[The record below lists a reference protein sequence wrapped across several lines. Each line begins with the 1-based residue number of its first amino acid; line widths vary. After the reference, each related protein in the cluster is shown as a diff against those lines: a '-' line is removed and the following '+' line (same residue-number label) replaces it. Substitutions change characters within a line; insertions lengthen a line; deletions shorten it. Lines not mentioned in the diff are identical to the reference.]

1 MVRMCGFVDSHSK
14 LKHVRRSSIAFWV
27 SVALFAVLPAQV
39 ASAQSFRNCVTLKA
53 KYPNGVAINF
63 GVIGT
68 SGAEINRPV
77 YLRNQRLDRDKDG
90 IICEDEWAQ
99 SLSATTT
106 TTTVPVTRK
115 TPISDLS
122 AFIRSFGN
130 ALTTIECK
138 SGGNI
143 SVGSGTSVNA
153 SFSQDP
159 INQGIRSMLVTNHHV
174 VKSCL
179 RGDWL
184 SRQVLVRTSS
194 GDCVGYV
201 WGWDVPKD
209 LAAVFTTCDIPK
221 VAGFTGFTVPKPEIG
236 DVAVIIGSAAGLA
249 GTSTQGA
256 IANIMDKEILTT
268 AQAAPGSSGG
278 ALFNRDGQ
286 LLGIVQAG
294 TGSLTVV
301 IPITRFPGAIYADS
315 ATVAWRT

>member
-1 MVRMCGFVDSHSK
+1 MCGFVDSHSK
-14 LKHVRRSSIAFWV
+14 LNSVRRSIFAFWILI
-27 SVALFAVLPAQV
+27 ALFAVLPTQV
-39 ASAQSFRNCVTLKA
+39 ASAQAFRNCATLKA
-53 KYPNGVAINF
+53 KYPSGIAINF

-106 TTTVPVTRK
+106 TTVPVTRK

-143 SVGSGTSVNA
+143 SVGSGTSVFA
-153 SFSQDP
+153 SFSQES

-174 VKSCL
+174 VKNCVRS
-179 RGDWL
+179 GDWL
-184 SRQVLVRTSS
+184 SRQVLVRAATA
-194 GDCVGYV
+194 DCVGYV
-201 WGWDVPKD
+201 WSWKEDKD
-209 LAAVFTTCDIPK
+209 LAVVFTTCDIPN
-221 VAGFTGFTVPKPEIG
+221 VSGFTGLTVPKPEIG

-256 IANIMDKEILTT
+256 IANIIDKEILTT

-301 IPITRFPGAIYADS
+301 IPITRFPGTIYADS
-315 ATVAWRT
+315 VTVAWRT

>member
-1 MVRMCGFVDSHSK
+1 M
-14 LKHVRRSSIAFWV
+14 RRTNFAFWIAT
-27 SVALFAVLPAQV
+27 SLLAVLPAQV
-39 ASAQSFRNCVTLKA
+39 ASAQSFRNCATLKA
-53 KYPNGVAINF
+53 KYSNGVAINF

-68 SGAEINRPV
+68 SGAEINRTV

-106 TTTVPVTRK
+106 TTTTTTLPVTRK

-122 AFIRSFGN
+122 AFIRSFGS

-143 SVGSGTSVNA
+143 SVGSGTSVSV
-153 SFSQDP
+153 SFSQDQ
-159 INQGIRSMLVTNHHV
+159 INQGIRSILVTNHHV
-174 VKSCL
+174 VKNCL
-179 RGDWL
+179 RSGDWL
-184 SRQVLVRTSS
+184 NRQVLVRAAAA
-194 GDCVGYV
+194 DCVGYV
-201 WGWDVPKD
+201 WSYREDKD
-209 LAAVFTTCDIPK
+209 LATVFTTCDIPK

-236 DVAVIIGSAAGLA
+236 DVAIIIGSAAGLA

-301 IPITRFPGAIYADS
+301 IPITRFPGAVYGDTTIIG
-315 ATVAWRT
+315 WRS

>member
-1 MVRMCGFVDSHSK
+1 MVV
-14 LKHVRRSSIAFWV
+14 
-27 SVALFAVLPAQV
+27 FAVLPAQV
-39 ASAQSFRNCVTLKA
+39 ASAQSFRNCATLKA

-68 SGAEINRPV
+68 SGAEINRAV
-77 YLRNQRLDRDKDG
+77 YLKNQRLDRDKDG

-99 SLSATTT
+99 SLATSTTT
-106 TTTVPVTRK
+106 TTTTTTSTVPVTRK

-122 AFIRSFGN
+122 AFVRSFGN

-138 SGGNI
+138 SGGST
-143 SVGSGTSVNA
+143 SVGSGTSVSV
-153 SFSQDP
+153 SFSQDQ

-174 VKSCL
+174 VKTCL

-184 SRQVLVRTSS
+184 GRQVLVRTSS

-221 VAGFTGFTVPKPEIG
+221 VARFSGFTVPKPEIG
-236 DVAVIIGSAAGLA
+236 DVAVIIGSAAGLP

-256 IANIMDKEILTT
+256 IANITDKEILTT

-301 IPITRFPGAIYADS
+301 IPITRFPGAVYSDTTI
-315 ATVAWRT
+315 VGWRS